1 MSTTENR
8 IDIHTP
14 TLIAISI
21 VAWALVNI
29 LHEIAGHAGAALI
42 VGIPV
47 RAVSTSAVYIDINWD
62 QLITNHGLFPIRLF
76 VLGGTIVNIVTGVL
90 ALLALKWKKAMN
102 TASGYFLW
110 LFATFSIIIVAMNM
124 VTNTLLGFG
133 DWADFISTL
142 EQGNFWKP
150 IIIAV
155 GLALMVAGYI
165 ISLRQWVPSMKGHRL
180 TLLKITAIPVV
191 TLIIVQTLSLLK
203 SPFATLPPESNH
215 LLSSSFAF
223 IHFILWV
230 IVVNLIPVPR
240 SKDNVDSIR
249 LPRSYFWLLLGVI
262 VLIFFVLVLGPGIG
276 SFVGDPR
283 LG

>member
-21 VAWALVNI
+21 IAWALVNI
-29 LHEIAGHAGAALI
+29 LHEIAGHAGAAMI
-42 VGIPV
+42 VGLPV
-47 RAVSTSAVYIDINWD
+47 RAVSTSAVYININWD
-62 QLITNHGLFPIRLF
+62 QFTTNYGLLPIRLF
-76 VLGGTIVNIVTGVL
+76 VLGGTIVNIVTGAL
-90 ALLALKWKKAMN
+90 ALLVLRWKKNKKVA
-102 TASGYFLW
+102 TCYFLW
-110 LFATFSIIIVAMNM
+110 LFATFSMIIVSMNM

-133 DWADFISTL
+133 DLSDFIFTL
-142 EQGNFWKP
+142 ERVDVWKP
-150 IIIAV
+150 IIIIV
-155 GLALMVAGYI
+155 GFLLTVTGYVL
-165 ISLRQWVPSMKGHRL
+165 SLRQWMPRMKGHRL
-180 TLLKITAIPVV
+180 TLLKVTAIPVA
-191 TLIIVQTLSLLK
+191 TLIVVQTLSLLK
-203 SPFATLPPESNH
+203 SPFATLPPGSNH

-230 IVVNLIPVPR
+230 IVVNLVPVPR
-240 SKDNVDSIR
+240 SKENVDAIT
-249 LPRSYFWLLLGVI
+249 LPLSYFWLVLGFI